1 MTTAHN
7 LVTKYVQHSKKLA
20 NWGQLQWVIII
31 AAILIFLSV
40 YPVEDNAV
48 SIFEKII
55 VWSATLAGI
64 TVTGYMGNSSIEKY
78 AEKKFALVNS
88 TEESDAEELVQG

>member
-78 AEKKFALVNS
+78 AEKKYALVS
-88 TEESDAEELVQG
+88 SIEKESAEEFVQG